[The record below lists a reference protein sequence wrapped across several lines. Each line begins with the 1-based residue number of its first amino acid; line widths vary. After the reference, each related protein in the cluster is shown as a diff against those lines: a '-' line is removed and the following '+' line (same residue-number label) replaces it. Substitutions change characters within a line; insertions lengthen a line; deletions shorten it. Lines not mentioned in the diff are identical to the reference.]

1 MKKLNNKG
9 FAVSI
14 ILYSIIAVIL
24 LILLMTVSIY
34 ATNINN
40 KSKQVDHIKENLSEL
55 ELVDE

>member
-40 KSKQVDHIKENLSEL
+40 KSKQVDHISEL